1 MKRSMSIRRG
11 SMILAA
17 CIVALLAG
25 RVLAQDAS
33 GKKNLGIY
41 AVKPTKSVAEAA
53 AKADQAGKLN
63 KVVESL
69 DAQLIDAFSNTR
81 KFNIIARSDLKQILE
96 EQRIPLD
103 VIIDPS
109 GPGARMGKVSG
120 VDYIVAA
127 TIDDFVVRQDGRH
140 VEGLGMVVSRRM
152 ARVSAVFKI
161 WDSTTG
167 RLLQSVAIPVV
178 REEKGASRVTPNDFT
193 TTPRAEDDAI
203 LVAIS
208 NELAQRAALRVIDV
222 IFPARV
228 ISVIDNVVTVNRGE
242 GGGIGRDEVWEIF
255 AVGKA
260 LIDPDTKEV
269 LGQEEVKVGEMV
281 VTDVL
286 PKFSKGRLI
295 GENRG
300 VDNGHIA
307 RPKLAP
313 PPPPIR

>member
-1 MKRSMSIRRG
+1 MKYAMHAGTRTVA
-11 SMILAA
+11 LAI
-17 CIVALLAG
+17 CVVALLAG
-25 RVLAQDAS
+25 RLAAQETP

-41 AVKPTKSVAEAA
+41 PVKPTKSVSEAA
-53 AKADQAGKLN
+53 ARADQAGKLN

-81 KFNIIARSDLKQILE
+81 KFNIVARSDLKQLLE

-103 VIIDPS
+103 VIINPE

-120 VDYIVAA
+120 VDYIVAT
-127 TIDDFVVRQDGRH
+127 TIDDFVIRQDGRNI
-140 VEGLGMVVSRRM
+140 EGLGMVVSRRM
-152 ARVSAVFKI
+152 ARVSAVVKI
-161 WDSTTG
+161 WDSTSG

-178 REEKGASRVTPNDFT
+178 REEKGAGRVTPNDFT
-193 TTPRAEDDAI
+193 TTPKAEDDAI

-228 ISVIDNVVTVNRGE
+228 LSVIDNVVTVNRGE
-242 GGGIGRDEVWEIF
+242 GGGIARDEVWEIF
-255 AVGKA
+255 ALGKP
-260 LIDPDTKEV
+260 LVDPDTKEV

-281 VTDVL
+281 ITDVL
-286 PKFSKGRLI
+286 PKFSKARLV

-300 VDNGHIA
+300 VDAGNIA

-313 PPPPIR
+313 SQPPQ